1 MPKVPALTPQ
11 KIAKVLEKKG
21 FVLDRTS
28 GSHRIY
34 YNPEAKCRVVVP
46 FHKKDLPRGT
56 ALAILKQAGISR
68 EDLDDLL

>member
-21 FVLDRTS
+21 FVLERTR

-34 YNPEAKCRVVVP
+34 YNPEAKRRAVVP
-46 FHKKDLPRGT
+46 FHKKDLPKGT
-56 ALAILKQAGISR
+56 ALAILKQAGIGR
-68 EDLDDLL
+68 EELDDLL

>member
-1 MPKVPALTPQ
+1 MPAITPQ

-34 YNPEAKCRVVVP
+34 YNPEVKRRVVVP
-46 FHKKDLPRGT
+46 FHKKDLPKGT
-56 ALAILKQAGISR
+56 ALAILKQAGIRR
-68 EDLDDLL
+68 EELDDLL

>member
-1 MPKVPALTPQ
+1 MPALTPQ